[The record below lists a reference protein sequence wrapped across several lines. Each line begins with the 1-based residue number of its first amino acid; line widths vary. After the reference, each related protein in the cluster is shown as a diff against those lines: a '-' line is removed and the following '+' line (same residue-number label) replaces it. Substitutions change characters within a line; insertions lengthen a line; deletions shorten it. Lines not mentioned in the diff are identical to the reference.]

1 MLVFLWQEIFQST
14 GRAETSTP
22 EEQCSGWWRGQGEQ
36 LLLNFS
42 EVLHLSCMIWN
53 VWNILPVLIW
63 RDQWAY
69 LRLNFEACTRLC
81 WEICLLYLCLEK
93 LLFRLLNKSIFFGRA
108 EKKKKL
114 MSNFKCGHSLILY
127 ILLELS
133 FATTRITESLFYP
146 GQQSPRPGQQ
156 NHLLGQQNPLPKQQ
170 NFLPQQQNDLPWAIN
185 LFPGQ

>member
-108 EKKKKL
+108 EKKKKTKHSHCHL
-114 MSNFKCGHSLILY
+114 FEHPPLATQKWPELLCLLFQLVHRHSIPPQKC
-127 ILLELS
+127 EKK
-133 FATTRITESLFYP
+133 TTIHFP
-146 GQQSPRPGQQ
+146 PRNVNRKQ
-156 NHLLGQQNPLPKQQ
+156 PLQYWTGGRPIAQ
-170 NFLPQQQNDLPWAIN
+170 A
-185 LFPGQ
+185 

>member
-1 MLVFLWQEIFQST
+1 MLVLLWQEIFQST

-93 LLFRLLNKSIFFGRA
+93 LLFRLLNESIFFGQA
-108 EKKKKL
+108 EKKNLYFSYASSSTIHWSVGWSDGLREAIKIVFRKKL
-114 MSNFKCGHSLILY
+114 GFWPNQRTPPTPPRKLGRQKKKKKFNVY
-127 ILLELS
+127 
-133 FATTRITESLFYP
+133 FAF
-146 GQQSPRPGQQ
+146 
-156 NHLLGQQNPLPKQQ
+156 
-170 NFLPQQQNDLPWAIN
+170 
-185 LFPGQ
+185 

>member
-1 MLVFLWQEIFQST
+1 ME
-14 GRAETSTP
+14 
-22 EEQCSGWWRGQGEQ
+22 
-36 LLLNFS
+36 
-42 EVLHLSCMIWN
+42 
-53 VWNILPVLIW
+53 
-63 RDQWAY
+63 
-69 LRLNFEACTRLC
+69 
-81 WEICLLYLCLEK
+81 
-93 LLFRLLNKSIFFGRA
+93 SIGF
-108 EKKKKL
+108 KDIVL